1 MFKEIKGWESTHL
14 INEYGVVMVKERLVG
29 GKVGTKRKLYSHV
42 LKWNYQ
48 KGYPTVALY
57 VGGRLKRYLV
67 HRLVYLSHVGE
78 IPKLMQ
84 INHKDGVKDN
94 NHISNLE
101 VVTPKENT
109 AHAWREG
116 LTKKYLGE
124 KCSTSKLKD
133 EDILKIRKLS
143 KSGVSQSKIAHLYKM
158 HQTNIHYILSGKTWS
173 HVT

>member
-1 MFKEIKGWESTHL
+1 MFKEIKGWESTHF
-14 INEYGVVMVKERLVG
+14 INEEGVVLVKERMVG
-29 GKVGTKRKLYSHV
+29 GANGTKRKLKKHY

-57 VGGRLKRYLV
+57 ADNKVKRYFV

-109 AHAWREG
+109 AHAWRKG
-116 LTKKYLGE
+116 LSKKYLGE
-124 KCSTSKLKD
+124 RCSTSKLKD
-133 EDILKIRKLS
+133 EDIIKIRHLS
-143 KSGVSQSKIAHLYKM
+143 QIGVSQSKIAKQYQT
-158 HQTNIHYILSGKTWS
+158 HQTNIHYILSGKTWG